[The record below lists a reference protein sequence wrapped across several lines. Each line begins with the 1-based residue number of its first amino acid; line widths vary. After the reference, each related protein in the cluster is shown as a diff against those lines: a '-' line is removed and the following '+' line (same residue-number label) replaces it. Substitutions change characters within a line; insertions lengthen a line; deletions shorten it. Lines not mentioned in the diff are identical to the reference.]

1 MLMPDKLKLQ
11 SPLFEMVITLVAPA
25 HHWKN
30 KNMVTLREDALSKLE
45 QNRC

>member
-25 HHWKN
+25 
-30 KNMVTLREDALSKLE
+30 RPSLE
-45 QNRC
+45 K